1 MTHGDEIHA
10 TIGFRHRVILFFLSL
25 IPSPQ
30 FSPLLRFRQ
39 LPLLPPPPPSPLSS
53 LSTQSVNPRRN
64 VLSSIAIPV
73 RSSSAAKWT
82 KTTTQGAK
90 GLVKSISM
98 DEDMVEPNPAC
109 PLVSGSAL
117 IAPTS
122 SRSLTLSR
130 PLVMSLLPQSLWS
143 YQVCLKTA
151 GCWNVTQY

>member
-10 TIGFRHRVILFFLSL
+10 TIGFLHRVILFFLSL

-82 KTTTQGAK
+82 KTTTTTTTTEGAK

-122 SRSLTLSR
+122 SRSLTLSC
-130 PLVMSLLPQSLWS
+130 PLVMSLSPTILMVLPSMS
-143 YQVCLKTA
+143 
-151 GCWNVTQY
+151 